1 MLNTTLMGLAPGSG
15 QNPLE
20 LAARIEAGL
29 PNRALTI
36 AKTILGLTDF
46 ELAALLD
53 LSPRT
58 LHRLAKEPDGH
69 LSLSVGD
76 RLYRLV
82 RVLEQAEE
90 AFPDPERI
98 RQWLR
103 EPQFG
108 LGGEVPLHLLRT
120 ELGAQMVQELLGRI
134 AYGVYS

>member
-1 MLNTTLMGLAPGSG
+1 MLNTTLMGLAPESAV
-15 QNPLE
+15 NPLE

-29 PNRALTI
+29 PNSALTAI
-36 AKTILGLTDF
+36 KATLGLTDY

-58 LHRLAKEPDGH
+58 LHRLSKQPSGQ

-76 RLYRLV
+76 RLYRLA

-90 AFPDPERI
+90 TFSDSDRI
-98 RQWLR
+98 RCWLR

-108 LGGEVPLHLLRT
+108 LGGELPLHLLRT
-120 ELGAQMVQELLGRI
+120 EVGSQAVQDLLGRI

>member
-1 MLNTTLMGLAPGSG
+1 MLNTALMGLPPESAV
-15 QNPLE
+15 NPLE

-29 PNRALTI
+29 PNSALAAI
-36 AKTILGLTDF
+36 KANLELTDY

-58 LHRLAKEPDGH
+58 LHRLTKQPGGQ

-76 RLYRLV
+76 RIYRLA

-90 AFPDPERI
+90 TFSSSDRI
-98 RQWLR
+98 RRWLR

-108 LGGEVPLHLLRT
+108 LGGEMPLHLLRT
-120 ELGAQMVQELLGRI
+120 EVGTQAVQDLLGRI